1 MAATTP
7 AELPAHLVRAAQDLG
22 AAGLLGGSLYGRYA
36 LHPAVAGL
44 SDPRERGK
52 LVNAAWRRYGVVNGI
67 SLGAVA
73 GGWLLARATEAQPT
87 RLSDLERRLSAVK
100 DGLVAAVSFG
110 GVATGLAGMRF
121 ARQAPEGAV
130 PLATGSKPA
139 PETTR
144 EAARLKRRLDRLGA
158 LTTAAEVGLV
168 AVNAALAQS
177 GRTPRRL
184 RPRPLLGALTSRVP
198 ASARWRARA

>member
-1 MAATTP
+1 MTATGP
-7 AELPAHLVRAAQDLG
+7 SDLPAQLVRAAHDLG

-36 LHPAVAGL
+36 LHPAVTGL
-44 SDPRERGK
+44 ADPRERGK
-52 LVNAAWRRYGVVNGI
+52 LVNGAWRRYGVVNA
-67 SLGAVA
+67 LGLAAVT
-73 GGWLLARATEAQPT
+73 GGWLGARATEARPA
-87 RLSDLERRLSAVK
+87 RLSEHERRLSAAK
-100 DGLVAAVSFG
+100 DALVAAVTAG
-110 GVATGLAGMRF
+110 GLATGFAGMRF

-139 PETTR
+139 PETAR

-177 GRTPRRL
+177 AHTRPPLRRRML
-184 RPRPLLGALTSRVP
+184 RRSR
-198 ASARWRARA
+198 